1 MNNSLKEDNPIQ
13 QQPLIFAI
21 DSEVDFSSDREW
33 YQDNL
38 DIVVPLMI
46 IAVGFF
52 QYILRKWLLPVSN
65 DIIDELE
72 NQFPSQG
79 LLFNPQFGVAIMII
93 GATLLILFNIHLLL

>member
-1 MNNSLKEDNPIQ
+1 MNNSLKENNPIQ
-13 QQPLIFAI
+13 QQQLIFAI

-38 DIVVPLMI
+38 DIAVPLMI
-46 IAVGFF
+46 IAAGFF

-65 DIIDELE
+65 DIIDKLE
-72 NQFPSQG
+72 DQFPSQG
-79 LLFNPQFGVAIMII
+79 LLFNPQFGVVIMII